1 VIFVL
6 WLLAAAVVS
15 ALASVAV
22 LAHQAWK
29 TKRSFREVLDEAIS
43 YLPKW

>member
-1 VIFVL
+1 MIFIL
-6 WLLAAAVVS
+6 WLLVAAVVS
-15 ALASVAV
+15 ALASVGV

-29 TKRSFREVLDEAIS
+29 TGRSFREVLDEAIS